1 MTTILVTGATGTL
14 GRQVAERLRTE
25 GADVRGVSRRSP
37 SHAVDLRDGKGLE
50 AAVEGADVIVHCATT
65 PRGGDDRAAGFLINA
80 AKRAGTPHLVHISI
94 VGVDRLPLGYYT
106 VKHRVER
113 MIEDSGLDA
122 TILRTTQFHDLA
134 LRILSG
140 AARLPVLP
148 VPAGVSLQ
156 PVDSGEVA
164 GRLTALALAGPA
176 GRVPDLGGPEVRT
189 LTDLAGAYLRAQAA
203 GGAGP
208 TGGPGVRGLPA
219 RRPSGTRTRRGK
231 RDVRGVPRPPPPA
244 PGVRRRGPDGRS
256 WTSGSVVRGSPVSPP
271 GRTTRPAPR
280 PGR

>member
-25 GADVRGVSRRSP
+25 GADVRRLSRRSP
-37 SHAVDLRDGKGLE
+37 SYAVDLRDGQGLD
-50 AAVEGADVIVHCATT
+50 AAVEGADVIVHCAST

-80 AKRAGTPHLVHISI
+80 AQRAGTPHLVYISI

-113 MIEDSGLDA
+113 MIEDSGLGA

-164 GRLTALALAGPA
+164 DRLTALALAGPA

-189 LTDLAGAYLRAQAA
+189 LTDLAGAYLRATGRRRRVVPVRLAGQAYAGYRRGDHLAPEHA
-203 GGAGP
+203 GG
-208 TGGPGVRGLPA
+208 TVTFEEFLDRRHRHPA
-219 RRPSGTRTRRGK
+219 
-231 RDVRGVPRPPPPA
+231 
-244 PGVRRRGPDGRS
+244 
-256 WTSGSVVRGSPVSPP
+256 
-271 GRTTRPAPR
+271 
-280 PGR
+280 